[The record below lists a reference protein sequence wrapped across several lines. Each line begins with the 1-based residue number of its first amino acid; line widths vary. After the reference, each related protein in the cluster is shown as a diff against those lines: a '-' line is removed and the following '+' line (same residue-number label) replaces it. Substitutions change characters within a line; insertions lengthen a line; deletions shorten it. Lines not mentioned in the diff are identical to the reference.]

1 VTSFSQFSSEQ
12 RVNFLSDVFIH
23 FNQRRPG
30 AFEAFAGNFLRRV
43 YAEFAADGDFAGGVV
58 EHVGRAFGEEA
69 VALRV
74 GVGAEAEEDS
84 AGVVQVHVERSGE
97 APRNEATVKALL
109 CCPAAQRE
117 AWVGAVTKDPLMPNR
132 IPPSDYLGQP
142 AWRRRIDVL
151 REAGQQLRTFSRQ

>member
-1 VTSFSQFSSEQ
+1 MGQ
-12 RVNFLSDVFIH
+12 R
-23 FNQRRPG
+23 
-30 AFEAFAGNFLRRV
+30 
-43 YAEFAADGDFAGGVV
+43 
-58 EHVGRAFGEEA
+58 VGRAIGEEA
-69 VALRV
+69 VALRA
-74 GVGAEAEEDS
+74 GVGAEAEADS

-142 AWRRRIDVL
+142 AWRRRIEVL
-151 REAGQQLRTFSRQ
+151 REAGQQLRTFSRP